1 MKRLLAMTLVFILA
15 TLVGAQGDS
24 SRVTPAQQ
32 AAMLERNRELLKA
45 TIDTGLE
52 LTSDNGPLDRAAMC
66 TKLAGKWSD
75 AIRSAASSKET
86 SRVHEL
92 GKHFETVID
101 RGVVSNLRDA
111 RSKIKSGSK
120 QESELDQRRDEAI
133 KVLDKLESDLAGPQE
148 FEPVRK
154 QIHAG
159 RDKLEKATKLDK
171 R

>member
-1 MKRLLAMTLVFILA
+1 VKRLLALTLVFILA
-15 TLVGAQGDS
+15 TLVGAQGDN

-92 GKHFETVID
+92 
-101 RGVVSNLRDA
+101 
-111 RSKIKSGSK
+111 
-120 QESELDQRRDEAI
+120 DQRRDEAI

-159 RDKLEKATKLDK
+159 RDKLEKAANLDK